1 MELIGRRLTRGI
13 GILRAQRAD
22 VLAQRRIPA
31 QSGVNPGGKRRGAGR
46 AALIL
51 GLLAA
56 LILPTEVFGARAVRV
71 RLGTLAPKGSSSFMH
86 LQEMGQT
93 WKEISTGGAQL
104 TTYADGTMG
113 GEADMVR
120 RMRIGQLQAGLLT
133 TVGLAEID
141 PAVTGL
147 QYLPMMFRSLDE
159 VDYVGRKL
167 QPLLEERLEA
177 KGFKVLFW
185 GDAGWV
191 RFFTKDPVVVPDD
204 LRKSKLFV
212 WAGNADAVS
221 IFKSA
226 GFNPVPL
233 ETVDILPNLQTGLIT
248 AVPMPPFIALASQV
262 DSVAP
267 YMLDLN
273 WAPLAGALVMTKD
286 TWDKIPAASQG
297 AIVKAAIEAG
307 KKVTADNRKESDEA
321 VEAMKKRGLKVQ
333 SVSPEVDAQWRVAV
347 DGVYPSI
354 RGRIVPE
361 EIFDNVVSLLKEFRE
376 SGAR

>member
-1 MELIGRRLTRGI
+1 
-13 GILRAQRAD
+13 
-22 VLAQRRIPA
+22 
-31 QSGVNPGGKRRGAGR
+31 
-46 AALIL
+46 
-51 GLLAA
+51 
-56 LILPTEVFGARAVRV
+56 
-71 RLGTLAPKGSSSFMH
+71 MH
-86 LQEMGQT
+86 LQEMGQA
-93 WKEISTGGAQL
+93 WKDISTGGAQL

-147 QYLPMMFRSLDE
+147 QYLPMIFRSLDE
-159 VDYVGRKL
+159 VDYVWRKL

-191 RFFTKDPVVVPDD
+191 RFFTKEPVVVPDD

-286 TWDKIPAASQG
+286 TWDKIPAESQG
-297 AIVKAAIEAG
+297 AIVKAAVEAG
-307 KKVTADNRKESDEA
+307 RKVTADNRKESDEA

-333 SVSPEVDAQWRVAV
+333 SVSPEVEAQWRVAV

-361 EIFDNVVSLLKEFRE
+361 DIFDKVVSLLKEFRE